1 MIIIFLLM
9 NNSQNPN
16 EELTDEGTIQ
26 RNNIEFIKKHADIF
40 YKTQA
45 KVVGNGK
52 QFGTPSSIFP

>member
-1 MIIIFLLM
+1 M